1 MDKRDFYRELM
12 EQYTFDRDKIYLNA
26 KKGKTPWNRL
36 HKQPIPIYLGM
47 TAAVAAVVVTVGTVT
62 VANLGRTNVT
72 ALVSGSSVAELKN
85 DERIKKGQSDV
96 RDNEGSNE
104 LFDVLVSFERPL
116 SSAEVQRVLL
126 ARSEGSVPISALY
139 LADGTA
145 VVGKN
150 EITNVIEGNG
160 SGITGAKIRCA
171 GYLMSGL
178 QSDSLVLAV
187 EIVDDSDS
195 EQITPIITNVTGGE
209 EISGADSGSQS
220 DPSAAESSSVSID
233 SSIDSVSDIENS
245 TSGVSGISSATATSS
260 IGSSSNIG
268 GTGGESSSAETS
280 GSTESSVLNDP
291 VPEFAETYIYGADEV
306 YSPAIGDGTVNDNM
320 SVPFDV
326 LLNLGDANLPFNPVN
341 FSYQTENI
349 NAKRAYFLND
359 DTLYVR
365 TENDMRL
372 YKADGDA
379 VNLTAS
385 MECPETKV
393 FWIAENGG
401 RLMALGQ
408 DGKLYD
414 VNADN
419 GTINAYSLNVNGTI
433 CEIAYNEDTGILA
446 LNALENGVYSLRIY
460 KGGFEAVN
468 RSTLYSSANPF
479 NLIAAANNFGGDAEI
494 FFAAYSENGED
505 LLIYDASYNGEP
517 IVISTIQG
525 GYEITRNTAF
535 SHAVLRSSLMTLI
548 YDPSTYGLISVSD
561 SNIQFGVSK
570 HSFYSEGSYYTIADG
585 RKSLSGGISV
595 IAKFD
600 FMRSFSKYYMA
611 AAEDGAVRIVSGIY
625 TDRAR
630 NDYLSFEVPAEN
642 ATDDMRMAVNAAVGI
657 QNALAQRLCA
667 ECGITER
674 TKAVDLISVSF
685 SETAAKDLKKRCGI
699 DETKTEGE
707 TFEYSSGQLYPI
719 NLSDSVLAISE
730 ETETGAV
737 GTLYI
742 NAGSFGGK
750 RAYYSCAVKLLKT
763 ENGYKADAII
773 E

>member
-12 EQYTFDRDKIYLNA
+12 EQYTFDKDKIYLNA

-62 VANLGRTNVT
+62 VANIGRANVT
-72 ALVSGSSVAELKN
+72 ALVSGNSVAELN
-85 DERIKKGQSDV
+85 DDRLKKGQNDV

-178 QSDSLVLAV
+178 QNDSLVLAV
-187 EIVDDSDS
+187 EIVSDSDS
-195 EQITPIITNVTGGE
+195 EPITPIITNVTGGE
-209 EISGADSGSQS
+209 EISSTDSGSQS
-220 DPSAAESSSVSID
+220 ELSAAESSSVSID
-233 SSIDSVSDIENS
+233 SSFDSVPDNENS
-245 TSGVSGISSATATSS
+245 TGG
-260 IGSSSNIG
+260 IG
-268 GTGGESSSAETS
+268 GTYGTNSTSSTNSISSLGSTSGESSSTES
-280 GSTESSVLNDP
+280 FGSTESSVLGDP
-291 VPEFAETYIYGADEV
+291 VPDFAETHIYGADEV

-320 SVPFDV
+320 SVPLDV
-326 LLNLGDANLPFNPVN
+326 QFNLGDASLPFNPVN

-359 DTLYVR
+359 DTLYAR
-365 TENDMRL
+365 TENDIRL
-372 YKADGDA
+372 YKVDGSA

-401 RLMALGQ
+401 RLLALGQ

-414 VNADN
+414 VSADN

-433 CEIAYNEDTGILA
+433 CEIAYNEDTDILA
-446 LNALENGVYSLRIY
+446 LNVLENGVYSLRIY

-468 RSTLYSSANPF
+468 SSTLYSSAKPF
-479 NLIAAANNFGGDAEI
+479 NLIAAANNFGGEAEI
-494 FFAAYSENGED
+494 FFAAYSDNGED

-517 IVISTIQG
+517 LVISTIQG

-535 SHAVLRSSLMTLI
+535 SHAVLHNSLMTMI
-548 YDPSTYGLISVSD
+548 YDPSTYGLINVSD
-561 SNIQFGVSK
+561 QNIQFGVSK
-570 HSFYSEGSYYTIADG
+570 HSFYSEGSYYTIANG
-585 RKSLSGGISV
+585 GKSLSGGIPV

-600 FMRSFSKYYMA
+600 FMRSFSKNYMA
-611 AAEDGAVRIVSGIY
+611 AAENGAVRIVSGIY

-630 NDYLSFEVPAEN
+630 NDYLSFEIPAEN
-642 ATDDMRMAVNAAVGI
+642 ASDDMRMAVNAAVGI
-657 QNALAQRLCA
+657 QNALAERLCA
-667 ECGITER
+667 DYGITER
-674 TKAVDLISVSF
+674 TKAVDLISVCF
-685 SETAAKDLKKRCGI
+685 TETAAENLKKRCAI

-707 TFEYSSGQLYPI
+707 TFEYSSGQLYPV
-719 NLSDSVLAISE
+719 NLSDSVLVISD

-737 GTLYI
+737 GTLYV